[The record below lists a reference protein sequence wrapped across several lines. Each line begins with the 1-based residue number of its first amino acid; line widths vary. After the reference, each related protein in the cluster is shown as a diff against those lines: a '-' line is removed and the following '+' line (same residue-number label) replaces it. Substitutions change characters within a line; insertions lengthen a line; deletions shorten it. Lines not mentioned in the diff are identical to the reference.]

1 MIAWQSF
8 TREWILKQKD
18 RYPKADPLL
27 IERQIYAFELLG
39 LLASSGKPFVF
50 KGGTA
55 LLLLLPVARRIS
67 IDIDIVGGFT
77 FDELVPLV
85 ESSIFQRV
93 EEDKREKSS
102 IPKRHFKFHYTSVV
116 DGHETCV
123 LLDVL
128 DTPHAYPKVVSLP
141 VVSDLFAAEAE
152 VSVTTPTIN
161 GITGDKLNA
170 FAPHTLG
177 VPYGKGKSMEI
188 VKQLF
193 DVGELFNH
201 VTDIAELASAYK
213 GIWTEESRFRDQK
226 LSMHQTLEDTI
237 DTAFLLSQAQFKG
250 SIDSEE
256 VRELLKGVGQLKS
269 YFLGAKFTIDEARV
283 AAGKVALLATML
295 KIGTLEFKLDDM
307 RFGDTCLD
315 QIRGV
320 ALEGRLQILNKLK
333 GTIPEAF
340 YYWWLVQN
348 LELKANPRRSQAI

>member
-1 MIAWQSF
+1 MIARHSF

-39 LLASSGKPFVF
+39 LLANSRKSFLF

-67 IDIDIVGGFT
+67 IDIDIVGAFT

-85 ESSIFQRV
+85 EGSIFQRV
-93 EEDKREKSS
+93 EEHEREKRG

-116 DGHETCV
+116 DGHETYV

-128 DTPHAYPKVVSLP
+128 DTSHAYPKIISHP
-141 VVSDLFAAEAE
+141 VVNDLFAAEAE

-188 VKQLF
+188 IKQLF
-193 DVGELFNH
+193 DVGDLFNH
-201 VTDIAELASAYK
+201 VTDIAELAAAYK
-213 GIWTEESRFRDQK
+213 GIWKEESSFRDQK
-226 LSMHQTLEDTI
+226 FTVHQTLEDTI
-237 DTAFLLSQAQFKG
+237 DTAFLLSQARFKG

-269 YFLGAKFTIDEARV
+269 YFLGTKFTVDEARV

-295 KIGTLEFKLDDM
+295 KGDHHESKLDEM
-307 RFGDTCLD
+307 RFGNTCLD
-315 QIRGV
+315 QIKGV
-320 ALEGRLQILNKLK
+320 TLEGRLQILNKLK
-333 GTIPEAF
+333 GTNPEAF

-348 LELKANPRRSQAI
+348 LELRANP